1 MGPQGSTMKTTRR
14 DFGKV
19 ALGTAIGAMSAPA
32 LIGGKAQAQT
42 RAAHASGVYHDGIM
56 QLNQNES
63 ARGPGPK
70 TMEAIHNHTTK
81 RVGMGYSPDHVNE
94 LRDGIANYYGVG
106 TENVLLG
113 TGSTPILR
121 GTVRAFCN
129 ARKAFVTP
137 MPTYSTSLQE
147 ANRINIPA
155 IELSLDKGMG
165 VDLDSLANNAD
176 GAGLLYLCN
185 PNNPTGT
192 VHGPD
197 EIEKFVRGVMRENPD
212 VRIHIDEAYIN
223 YTRPGAMKTALPLAM
238 EYENVFI
245 TRSFSKAHGL
255 AGMRIGY
262 ALGQEQT
269 LNKIDQAWG
278 MGDVNMLAAV
288 AALTALEDKEHIAW
302 EAQENAEIRDEVI
315 GFFRSRGYEVPDSNT
330 NHIFVKLGMPASKF
344 RNACLEHNILV
355 GRDFPPLEQ
364 THCRISLGSREQM
377 KEAIEV
383 FKKALA

>member
-106 TENVLLG
+106 TENVLLA
-113 TGSTPILR
+113 TGSTPILQ
-121 GTVRAFCN
+121 GTVRAFCS
-129 ARKAFVTP
+129 ASKAFVTP

>member
-1 MGPQGSTMKTTRR
+1 MKTTRR
-14 DFGKV
+14 EFGKV
-19 ALGTAIGAMSAPA
+19 ALGSALGAISGQA
-32 LIGGKAQAQT
+32 LIGSKVQAQT
-42 RAAHASGVYHDGIM
+42 RAAHASGIYHEGVM

-94 LRDGIANYYGVG
+94 LRDGIADYYGVG
-106 TENVLLG
+106 TENVLLA

-129 ARKAFVTP
+129 ASQAFVTP

-147 ANRINIPA
+147 ANRLNLPA
-155 IELSLDKGMG
+155 VELSLDKGLG
-165 VDLDSLANNAD
+165 VDLESLARNAE
-176 GAGLLYLCN
+176 GAGLLYVCN
-185 PNNPTGT
+185 PNNPSGT

-197 EIEKFVRGVMRENPD
+197 AIEKFVRRVMRENPE
-212 VRIHIDEAYIN
+212 VRVHIDEAYIN
-223 YTRPGAMKTALPLAM
+223 YTRPGAMETALPLAM
-238 EYENVFI
+238 EFENVFI

-315 GFFRSRGYEVPDSNT
+315 GFFRKRGYEVPDSNT
-330 NHIFVKLGMPASKF
+330 NHIFVNLGMPASKF
-344 RNACLEHNILV
+344 RSACLEHNILV